1 MNLSRI
7 EDELSV
13 ILGFPVNLTTPLS
26 RLEKILRSI
35 IDNTEYTEPPLSR
48 LEEDFLIYKAGMGSI
63 TNPLSRIEEILK
75 CAVAGTDY
83 KGSRLSRIEN
93 LLEDLDVDEQRLI
106 TSDGYVLCSSD
117 PYRLLTWR

>member
-1 MNLSRI
+1 MKLSRI
-7 EDELSV
+7 EEELSK
-13 ILGFPVNLTTPLS
+13 ILGFTVDLENPLS

-48 LEEDFLIYKAGMGSI
+48 LEEDFLIYKAGTGNI
-63 TNPLSRIEEILK
+63 TNPLSRIEAIMK
-75 CAVAGTDY
+75 CVVAGTDY
-83 KGSRLSRIEN
+83 KGDRLSRIEN